1 MALKMGSRATTVKS
15 STPASGDAVLPAVEK
30 QQATPGGEFEF
41 VEAMIAT
48 DIPAELQAS
57 ARALLRAVAAKV
69 AVAEHFDAFCGQAF
83 SKPEWAAAAS
93 PLIAELFDHDEDQL
107 AELARI
113 PDLVIEM
120 GSGQATVTC
129 MVASRW
135 AARGETH
142 RLSRLA
148 ESIVASHASKNA
160 CAVEVMLAL
169 AATLAVARF
178 SKAEQLFNAALPLV
192 GDEHQEALADAR
204 RWLAAGRVVC
214 SASQEERD
222 FWDVRLRKPKTAWT
236 WHSKEERAA
245 LETLSERVSGNQ
257 EGLDLFK
264 AVVPPCWWDMAVKC
278 ALQQEKLAAAMIKHP
293 LVNPEPVHAS
303 RAGTDFAAEDRQPLH
318 ADVFSHPKAN
328 LHARFVLGWIC
339 GAMATAITVLLLPT
353 EVVHRVLSTFRS
365 DGSRAIIPQVSSAT
379 ALSTVAVLPKT
390 SGEKQAWR
398 EENLKR
404 IASEMAQYSAQHAAA
419 KTRGWTD
426 NERILS
432 GQGEELP
439 YDSPQHLKMLV
450 WLHLDPPQDVEV
462 RMKVA
467 KLLLERMKGDA
478 ITLWEELMYP
488 GSANAEEIK
497 RAAKDALSSTT
508 YQWNAEDLSR
518 LRWLADG
525 GGSPNNVSAAVSTQ
539 Q

>member
-1 MALKMGSRATTVKS
+1 MGSSATTVKS
-15 STPASGDAVLPAVEK
+15 SSPASGDAAVPAAK
-30 QQATPGGEFEF
+30 QQAMPTGAFES

-48 DIPAELQAS
+48 DIPIELQAS
-57 ARALLRAVAAKV
+57 ARELLRSVAGRV

-120 GSGQATVTC
+120 GCGQATVTC

-169 AATLAVARF
+169 AATLAVTRF
-178 SKAEQLFNAALPLV
+178 SKAEQLLNAALPLV

-245 LETLSERVSGNQ
+245 LDTLSERVSGSQ
-257 EGLDLFK
+257 DGVELYK
-264 AVVPPCWWDMAVKC
+264 ALVPPCWWDMAVKC
-278 ALQQEKLAAAMIKHP
+278 AQHQEKLAAAMMKQP
-293 LVNPEPVHAS
+293 LVKPEPAKPA
-303 RAGTDFAAEDRQPLH
+303 RANAEFATEDRQPQH
-318 ADVFSHPKAN
+318 ADVFSHPKAS

-353 EVVHRVLSTFRS
+353 EMVHRVLSTFRS
-365 DGSRAIIPQVSSAT
+365 DGSRAISRQVSSA
-379 ALSTVAVLPKT
+379 AVLSTAAGLPKT
-390 SGEKQAWR
+390 PVEKEAWR

-404 IASEMAQYSAQHAAA
+404 IATEMAQYSPQHAAA
-419 KTRGWTD
+419 KTGGWAD
-426 NERILS
+426 NEQVLS
-432 GQGEELP
+432 GQGEALP
-439 YDSPQHLKMLV
+439 HDSPQHLKMLV
-450 WLHLDPPQDVEV
+450 WLHLDPPQEEEV
-462 RMKVA
+462 RMNVA
-467 KLLLERMKGDA
+467 KLLLERMQGDA
-478 ITLWEELMYP
+478 ISLWEELMYP

-497 RAAKDALSSTT
+497 SVAKDALSSPS
-508 YQWNAEDLSR
+508 YQWSVEDRSR
-518 LRWLADG
+518 LQWLADG
-525 GGSPNNVSAAVSTQ
+525 GAAAKSVSAAVSNPE
-539 Q
+539 